1 MKDFMKK
8 LRQLSYTLRGSQCYH
23 ADYQLR
29 NINYGRAG
37 GFPLRRPNSTIII
50 EISGTTTTSTNNNNS
65 VPEKSSHATMGD
77 KIPEF
82 QEPITSL
89 TFECHTHWQD
99 SFLVLRELYERRA
112 LCDVTLEVGTA
123 QLRCHRLVLACG
135 SPYFRAM
142 LTSEMRESREEVI
155 SIHDIDET
163 SVEAL
168 VAFLY
173 TSTILLTVDN
183 VQKLLRAASLL
194 QIETVAKACC
204 DFMASHLHPSNCLG
218 VRSFAEL
225 HGQNELLRAADLYT
239 YDHFREVVSSEE
251 FPSISPAHL
260 YDIIASP
267 DIRIENETQVYQAVM
282 KWVRCDLPNR
292 VRDLPR
298 LISAVRL
305 PMVPL
310 SFLMEV
316 VESEEL
322 IKKCH
327 GCRDFV
333 DEAKNY
339 HLSVKALPL
348 SPKRIFR
355 SERSQPRKSTAGVL
369 FVVGGRGASGDP
381 FKSIECYD
389 LRSNRWFHVAELNY
403 KRRHVGVVSSGG
415 KVYAA
420 GGHDGRDHLNSMEV
434 FDPRTNKWTLLSPM
448 KTKRRGLA
456 VTQLGGPLYAIGGLD
471 DNTCFS
477 EVERYDIAS
486 DTWSYAASMTM
497 ARGGVAVATLN
508 DHIYAVGGNDGST
521 TLNTCERYDPHLNK
535 WTMVASMQTR
545 RAGGGVLALNGYLY
559 VIGGFDDSSPLN
571 SVERYDPRTKCWSS
585 VKPMSECRGGVGVS
599 VISGK
604 IYAIGGHNGSSY
616 LMSGE
621 CYDPDTD
628 KWTAI
633 KDISTCRAGAGVVI
647 CHCLVQSLK
656 DIGKNSRVH
665 SCV

>member
-1 MKDFMKK
+1 MTVGKR
-8 LRQLSYTLRGSQCYH
+8 LSTPVSIQLLSAVATMPAVRCRSSG
-23 ADYQLR
+23 
-29 NINYGRAG
+29 
-37 GFPLRRPNSTIII
+37 RRPNSTIII
-50 EISGTTTTSTNNNNS
+50 EISGTTTTINNNA
-65 VPEKSSHATMGD
+65 PEKCAAVTKMGD

-99 SFLVLRELYERRA
+99 SFHVLRDLYERRA
-112 LCDVTLEVGTA
+112 LCDVTLAVGSA
-123 QLRCHRLVLACG
+123 RLQCHRLVLACC
-135 SPYFRAM
+135 SPYFQAM
-142 LTSEMRESREEVI
+142 LTSEMRESREDVVP
-155 SIHDIDET
+155 IHDIDEA
-163 SVEAL
+163 SMEAL
-168 VAFLY
+168 VSFMY
-173 TSTILLTVDN
+173 TSKVLLTVDN
-183 VQKLLRAASLL
+183 VQKLLRASSLL
-194 QIETVAKACC
+194 QIEMVAKACC
-204 DFMASHLHPSNCLG
+204 DFMTSHLHPTNCLG

-225 HGQNELLRAADLYT
+225 HGQNELLRAADSFT
-239 YDHFREVVSSEE
+239 CDRFPEVLASEE
-251 FPSISPAHL
+251 FPTITASHF
-260 YDIIASP
+260 YDIIASS
-267 DIRIENETQVYQAVM
+267 DIRILSETQVYNAVL
-282 KWVRCDLPNR
+282 KWVRYDLPKR
-292 VRDLPR
+292 EADLPK

-305 PMVPL
+305 PLVPL
-310 SFLMEV
+310 GFLMEV

-327 GCRDFV
+327 RCRDLL

-339 HLSVKALPL
+339 HLSVNKVAPL
-348 SPKRIFR
+348 SPKSVSQSQRF
-355 SERSQPRKSTAGVL
+355 QPRKSTAGVL

-389 LRSNRWFHVAELNY
+389 LRNNRWFHVAELNY
-403 KRRHVGVVSSGG
+403 KRRHVGVLSAGG

-420 GGHDGRDHLNSMEV
+420 GGHDGKDHLNSMEV
-434 FDPRTNKWTLLSPM
+434 FEPKTNKWTLVSPM

-486 DTWSYAASMTM
+486 DSWSYAAPMIM
-497 ARGGVAVATLN
+497 ARGGVAVETLN

-535 WTMVASMQTR
+535 WTMIAAMQTR

-571 SVERYDPRTKCWSS
+571 SVERYDPRTKAWTSI
-585 VKPMSECRGGVGVS
+585 KPMSMCRGGVGVS

-621 CYDPDTD
+621 CYDPVTE
-628 KWTAI
+628 KWTPI
-633 KDISTCRAGAGVVI
+633 KDISTCRAGAGVVT
-647 CHCLVQSLK
+647 CHCPVQLLK
-656 DIGKNSRVH
+656 DVGKTSRVH